1 LGKNAYE
8 ENKMTERIINLFLYL
23 IWGAFNGLA
32 LLLANWFVSFMW
44 RLSSRDGV
52 SRVQAILLYIGVQVG
67 GVLIIGAYLC
77 IVFAFLDSFYSS
89 TYIAEPLVM
98 VFASILFIFVSV
110 KRKWFRPAVTTLNE
124 FLHTK
129 PSNL

>member
-1 LGKNAYE
+1 
-8 ENKMTERIINLFLYL
+8 MTERIIDLALYL
-23 IWGAFNGLA
+23 VWGILSGLT
-32 LLLANWFVSFMW
+32 LILANWFVSFMW
-44 RLSSRDGV
+44 RLSSQDGV
-52 SRVQAILLYIGVQVG
+52 SRMQAILLYIGAQIG
-67 GVLIIGAYLC
+67 GVLIIGTYLC

-89 TYIAEPLVM
+89 TYITEPLVM

-110 KRKWFRPAVTTLNE
+110 RRKWFRPAVTTLNE